1 MVNHESTPY
10 EILFYDGGCGL
21 CHRIVKFILKRDP
34 TGLFHFAPMDGK
46 FYHEHFSQSVQEKLS
61 EKVVLILTDG
71 RVLVGT
77 TAILHIFTK
86 LNQPWPLIAPVLR
99 MIPRT
104 IRDGVYNSISH
115 IRKKLFEKPPMVC
128 PTADPELEKRFIL

>member
-1 MVNHESTPY
+1 MNNQSTTY
-10 EILFYDGGCGL
+10 EVLFYDGGCGL

-34 TGLFHFAPMDGK
+34 AGLFHFAPMDGT
-46 FYHEHFSQSVQEKLS
+46 YYQQHFSESVRQKFS

-86 LNQPWPLIAPVLR
+86 LNQPWTLIAPALR
-99 MIPRT
+99 LIPRA
-104 IRDGVYNSISH
+104 IRDGVYNFISH
-115 IRKKLFEKPPMVC
+115 IRRKLFAKPPMVC
-128 PTADPELEKRFIL
+128 PTADPELENRFIL